1 MFKFKTEDTN
11 LQTQNENLIVS
22 QINKL
27 RIVYRFF
34 PNKKILKF
42 IKKGKEKLAHE
53 FDISDF
59 AKKIKNDHNYVQK

>member
-1 MFKFKTEDTN
+1 
-11 LQTQNENLIVS
+11 VS